1 MFKLIFL
8 ISEIQFTQTFCAQR
22 TCGNNETLLLHFQ
35 DEKLIR
41 DKLVSKLKEKEK
53 QKVEHFGERIK
64 NAKET
69 NQLSSDDE
77 DSLEEI
83 SEDDVRKKTD
93 FDN

>member
-1 MFKLIFL
+1 M
-8 ISEIQFTQTFCAQR
+8 
-22 TCGNNETLLLHFQ
+22 
-35 DEKLIR
+35 IR

-77 DSLEEI
+77 GSLEEI
-83 SEDDVRKKTD
+83 SEDDVRKTLVCD
-93 FDN
+93 DYICNIGVQLFPE

>member
-1 MFKLIFL
+1 M
-8 ISEIQFTQTFCAQR
+8 
-22 TCGNNETLLLHFQ
+22 
-35 DEKLIR
+35 IR

-77 DSLEEI
+77 GSLEEI
-83 SEDDVRKKTD
+83 SEDDVRKTFVCND
-93 FDN
+93 FITKFVYSNSPNNDAPNINLPTFVFNEQLGPNLCL

>member
-1 MFKLIFL
+1 MWIKYKDYK
-8 ISEIQFTQTFCAQR
+8 QHVP
-22 TCGNNETLLLHFQ
+22 GNNFFQ

-77 DSLEEI
+77 GSLEEI
-83 SEDDVRKKTD
+83 SEDDVRKSFKSW
-93 FDN
+93 F